1 MLSCMFYCWMFIIVY
16 VYKFFI
22 RLKKNILNLFFN
34 DYYKELNYLIIYM
47 YILIGN
53 VFLFN
58 VILVKM
64 NVLILK

>member
-1 MLSCMFYCWMFIIVY
+1 MYINFLLDW
-16 VYKFFI
+16 
-22 RLKKNILNLFFN
+22 KKNILNLFFN
-34 DYYKELNYLIIYM
+34 DYYKELNFLIIYM

>member
-1 MLSCMFYCWMFIIVY
+1 MLSFMFYCWMFIIVY

-34 DYYKELNYLIIYM
+34 DYYKELNFLIIYM

>member
-1 MLSCMFYCWMFIIVY
+1 MFIIVY

-34 DYYKELNYLIIYM
+34 DYYKELNFLIIYM

-64 NVLILK
+64 NVLILILK

>member
-34 DYYKELNYLIIYM
+34 DYYKELNFLIIYM

>member
-34 DYYKELNYLIIYM
+34 DYYKELNFLIIYM

-64 NVLILK
+64 NVLIFK